1 MAVELSGV
9 AARLLWGYH
18 EAATLGGW
26 TVRREGAG
34 WRLEARVGSV
44 HTFRVTRRPL
54 VLEARHAR
62 GAWRWPIEEL
72 QVGADALTARLGPLE
87 G

>member
-1 MAVELSGV
+1 MAVEVSGV
-9 AARLLWGYH
+9 VAALRWGYH
-18 EAATLGGW
+18 EAATLGPW
-26 TVRREGAG
+26 TARKDGAG

-54 VLEARHAR
+54 VFEARHAT
-62 GAWRWPIEEL
+62 GAWRWPVIEL
-72 QVGADALTARLGPLE
+72 QVQADALTAQLGPLE